1 MQYATL
7 YLLYFAVNFS
17 VFLVLPPSVRTSTTR
32 GRWWGDPVLRL
43 WWNPLE
49 GLTLT
54 MAASDANC
62 QRTWWGK
69 KDPCLSPVHSS
80 QPNSTVWSPK
90 LLSNIC
96 HWGLFGSWHE
106 RNTRPP
112 ALNATTQAM
121 PSWRWPS
128 RDLFLLSFEP
138 SIWKN
143 CYLGEHRLVAILAP
157 EDFIHSV
164 ILVRQESIIFLWRYK
179 RNWIFGYCMRLK
191 NFDLQ
196 IVQKT
201 VFNLGTG
208 LPNNVDSL
216 SIV

>member
-1 MQYATL
+1 MQTVNVHDGGRKIRVWVLFTQVNPIPLCEVQNCWAIFATED
-7 YLLYFAVNFS
+7 
-17 VFLVLPPSVRTSTTR
+17 FL
-32 GRWWGDPVLRL
+32 
-43 WWNPLE
+43 E
-49 GLTLT
+49 
-54 MAASDANC
+54 A
-62 QRTWWGK
+62 
-69 KDPCLSPVHSS
+69 
-80 QPNSTVWSPK
+80 
-90 LLSNIC
+90 
-96 HWGLFGSWHE
+96 E